1 MQLFIGS
8 ELDASTLFLTE
19 EESWHCAKVLRKKNG
34 DILSVI
40 DGFGNLYSGK
50 IVSDNPKKILL
61 SVESKEK
68 KNQTRNYKLH
78 VAIAP
83 TKNIDRIEWFVEKAV
98 EIGVDEIS
106 FLQCKNSERK
116 ILKIDRIQKIVESA
130 VKQSVQF
137 YIPKVNDLLAYAKF
151 IEQQASY
158 NSKFIAHC
166 QTPNLPFLTKILK
179 PKADSL
185 ILIGPEGDF
194 TMEEVNL
201 AKSIGFQEISLG
213 NTRLRTETAALYAVN
228 AFSVLSNS

>member
-1 MQLFIGS
+1 MQLFIGL
-8 ELDASTLFLTE
+8 ELDAETLFLTE

-40 DGFGNLYSGK
+40 DGKGNLFSGK

-61 SVESKEK
+61 SIESKEQK
-68 KNQTRNYKLH
+68 ASTRDYKLH
-78 VAIAP
+78 LAIAP

-98 EIGVDEIS
+98 EIGIDEIS

-130 VKQSVQF
+130 VKQSLQF
-137 YIPKVNDLLAYAKF
+137 YIPKVNDLIVYQKF
-151 IEQQASY
+151 MEQQAVY
-158 NSKFIAHC
+158 HSKFIAHC
-166 QTPNLPFLTKILK
+166 QTTNLPFLTKVLK
-179 PKADSL
+179 AKQDSL
-185 ILIGPEGDF
+185 VLIGPEGDF
-194 TMEEVNL
+194 TIEEVNL

>member
-8 ELDASTLFLTE
+8 ELDGETLFLTE
-19 EESWHCAKVLRKKNG
+19 EESWHCAKVLRKRNG

-40 DGFGNLYSGK
+40 DGKGNLYSSK

-61 SVESKEK
+61 NIESKEAK
-68 KNQTRNYKLH
+68 LPSRNYKLH
-78 VAIAP
+78 LAIAP
-83 TKNIDRIEWFVEKAV
+83 TKNTDRIEWFVEKAV

-130 VKQSVQF
+130 VKQSLQF
-137 YIPKVNDLLAYAKF
+137 YIPKLNDLIAYQKF
-151 IEQQASY
+151 IEQQDASH
-158 NSKFIAHC
+158 SKFIAHC
-166 QTPNLPFLTKILK
+166 QTTNLPFLTKILK
-179 PKADSL
+179 PTHDSL
-185 ILIGPEGDF
+185 VLIGPEGDF
-194 TMEEVNL
+194 TIEEVNL

-213 NTRLRTETAALYAVN
+213 ATRLRTETAALYAVN

>member
-8 ELDASTLFLTE
+8 ELDATTLFLTE

-40 DGFGNLYSGK
+40 DGKGNLYSGK

-61 SVESKEK
+61 SIETKETK
-68 KNQTRNYKLH
+68 LPERNYKLH
-78 VAIAP
+78 MAIAP

-130 VKQSVQF
+130 VKQSLQF
-137 YIPKVNDLLAYAKF
+137 YIPKVNDLITYQKF
-151 IEQQASY
+151 IEQQDVY
-158 NSKFIAHC
+158 HSKFIAHC
-166 QTPNLPFLTKILK
+166 QTTNLPFLTKILK
-179 PKADSL
+179 PQQDSL
-185 ILIGPEGDF
+185 VLIGPEGDF
-194 TMEEVNL
+194 TIEEVNL
-201 AKSIGFQEISLG
+201 AKSVSFQEISLG

-228 AFSVLSNS
+228 AFSVLSNA